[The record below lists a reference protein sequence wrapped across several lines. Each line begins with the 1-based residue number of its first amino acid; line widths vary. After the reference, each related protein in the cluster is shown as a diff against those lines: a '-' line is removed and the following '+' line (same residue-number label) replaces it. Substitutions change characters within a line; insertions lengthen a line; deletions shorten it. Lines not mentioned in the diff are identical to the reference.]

1 MTWIDDI
8 FDSIKAEVFT
18 ATRGERTEIVRDG
31 QFIPFRERRV
41 RWTDYDTPTEKEALA
56 IGDIMKNL
64 TTFGENFKP
73 GYTSPK
79 TQSGRK
85 RSKRVLDDRK
95 RGYAL
100 DLLMRPDK
108 VFGKRLNFLA
118 DTRNPWR
125 NPLEDLQAYIKS
137 ASDTV
142 QMRNQRRRGGT
153 P

>member
-1 MTWIDDI
+1 MNWIDEI
-8 FDSIKAEVFT
+8 FDSVKAGVFT
-18 ATRGERTEIVRDG
+18 ATRGERMETIRDG

-79 TQSGRK
+79 TPTGRK

-100 DLLMRPDK
+100 DLLLRPDR
-108 VFGKRLNFLA
+108 VFGKKKNYLA
-118 DTRNPWR
+118 DTRNPWS
-125 NPLEDLQAYIKS
+125 NPLENLQTYIKRT
-137 ASDTV
+137 ADTV
-142 QMRNQRRRGGT
+142 QMRNIRRGR
-153 P
+153 